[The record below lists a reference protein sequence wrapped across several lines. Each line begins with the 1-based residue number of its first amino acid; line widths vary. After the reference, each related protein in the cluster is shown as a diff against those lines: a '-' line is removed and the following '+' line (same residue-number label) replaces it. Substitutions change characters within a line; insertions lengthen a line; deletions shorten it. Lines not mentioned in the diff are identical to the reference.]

1 MRDKKEKAGTK
12 MDHVKNIELNEQ
24 FRKALYLLEKT
35 NKSVFITGKAGTGK
49 STLLS
54 YFCEHT
60 KKPLVVLAPT
70 GVGAVNVSGQ
80 TIHSFFGFKPDTTL
94 DDAEK
99 IAKKMRS
106 KRKELFK
113 KLDAIVIDEISMA
126 RADLLDCVDIFL
138 RTILKNQL
146 QFAGIQMIFFGDLYQ
161 LPPVVIGKERNVFK
175 TNYKT
180 PYFFDAKAMN
190 NFQVEFIELEKVY
203 RQKDKKFIEILNS
216 IRNNTITDAQLETI
230 NQRVNEDID
239 LKDLGHEY
247 VYLTTINRLAD
258 QINRINME
266 ELPGRK
272 YVFEGEITGE
282 FDKRYLPTETELEV
296 KESAQ
301 IMLLNNDS
309 RGRWINGTIGEIID
323 FEEDKINIKLQ
334 NGKTVSVSPYSW
346 DIFETYFNKE
356 DRVLDKHL
364 LGSFIQY
371 PIRLAWAITIHKSQ
385 GKTFDRAVIDLSGGT
400 FACGQT
406 YVALSRCRTLEGMI
420 LKTKIKKTNIFTD
433 WRIVRFMTNYQYGL
447 SERNCP
453 EKRKIEIIEEA
464 IKNRRKLKII
474 YLKNTDE
481 KSQRTILPERIGEME
496 YRGKKYLGI
505 EAYCFLRNE
514 KRTFRIDRILE
525 MSVV

>member
-1 MRDKKEKAGTK
+1 
-12 MDHVKNIELNEQ
+12 MDHVKNIELNKQ
-24 FRKALYLLEKT
+24 FKKALDLLEKT
-35 NKSVFITGKAGTGK
+35 NKSVLITGKAGTGK

-70 GVGAVNVSGQ
+70 GVGAVNIGGQ
-80 TIHSFFGFKPDTTL
+80 TIHSFFGFKPDTMP

-99 IAKKMRS
+99 IAKKMRR

-138 RTILKNQL
+138 RTILKSQSP
-146 QFAGIQMIFFGDLYQ
+146 FAGIQMIFFGDLYQ
-161 LPPVVIGKERNVFK
+161 LPPVVTGKERSIFK
-175 TNYKT
+175 TNYKS
-180 PYFFDAKAMN
+180 PYFFDAKVMN
-190 NFQVEFIELEKVY
+190 NFQMEFIELEKVY

-230 NQRVNEDID
+230 NQRVDENIN
-239 LKDLGHEY
+239 LKDLGQEY
-247 VYLTTINRLAD
+247 IYLTTINRLAD
-258 QINRINME
+258 QINRTNLE

-272 YVFEGEITGE
+272 YVLVGEIVGE
-282 FDKRYLPTETELEV
+282 FDKRYLPTEAKLEV
-296 KESAQ
+296 KEGAQ

-309 RGRWINGTIGEIID
+309 YGRWINGTIGEIID
-323 FEEDKINIKLQ
+323 FEEDRIKIRLQ

-356 DRVLDKHL
+356 NRALDKHL

-385 GKTFDRAVIDLSGGT
+385 GKTFDRAVIDLSGGA

-406 YVALSRCRTLEGMI
+406 YVALSRCRTLEGII
-420 LKTKIKKTNIFTD
+420 LKTRIKKTNIFTD
-433 WRIVRFMTNYQYGL
+433 WRIVRFMTNYQYDL
-447 SERNCP
+447 SEKNCSQR
-453 EKRKIEIIEEA
+453 EKTKIIEQAIKSKRKL
-464 IKNRRKLKII
+464 RII

-496 YRGKKYLGI
+496 YCGKKYLGM

-514 KRTFRIDRILE
+514 KRTFRVDRILE